1 MAWTAPATWVVGQ
14 IVTAALMNTHVR
26 DDLRYLK
33 GLDGVPTIQ
42 GGLIVDNSLGTEYL
56 TVPALTTAQRDALTP
71 VNGMMIYN
79 STLAVH
85 QRRENG
91 AWISYN
97 NLATMV
103 IASQAIGDL
112 FYASSV
118 TAIARLGIGATNTVL
133 GVSGGIPTW
142 LASLAK
148 MTSGSYTGD
157 STVNRA
163 IAHGLG
169 VTPKVI
175 FLMRQ
180 DTPSTVNW
188 FQNFNALAALQYNT
202 GAGSSGQ
209 LSVTAPDAT
218 NFYVGNAGSYAN
230 SANFTGII
238 YDWIAF
244 A

>member
-1 MAWTAPATWVVGQ
+1 MAWTAPRTWVVSE

-118 TAIARLGIGATNTVL
+118 TAIARLGIGGTNTVL

-142 LASLAK
+142 IASQAK
-148 MTSGSYTGD
+148 ITSGSYTGNGA
-157 STVNRA
+157 SNRA
-163 IAHGLG
+163 ISHGLAATPTIVFIGTGIVTLTAHGWIIG
-169 VTPKVI
+169 TSGAQEG
-175 FLMRQ
+175 FGGATSGY
-180 DTPSTVNW
+180 TPS
-188 FQNFNALAALQYNT
+188 
-202 GAGSSGQ
+202 
-209 LSVTAPDAT
+209 DAT
-218 NFYVGNAGSYAN
+218 NFYISPDFNTNAVAYNWVAI
-230 SANFTGII
+230 T
-238 YDWIAF
+238 
-244 A
+244 